1 MAVVR
6 HGLGKYVVLWL
17 LLGAGCSTPTEALR
31 PAPAVVDPGWTEA
44 GTWKFL
50 NHTGRRIATEHFE
63 IRTTVTD
70 PRIINALPDLL
81 ESSLDDVQTLTPG
94 LQLPDEPFITYLLAD
109 KRQWRNAVRI
119 VVPGMAEQLHNL
131 GRGGFTIRSVA
142 VLYDIDP
149 PGRCRDTLA
158 LASHEAWHQVTQRVF
173 KEHLPVWLEEGLATR
188 MEGLRIT
195 ASGVE
200 PDPSWNPERWRRL
213 RMLVYRDRLQPLREF
228 MRDDPY
234 AALERGRESL
244 LDYYA
249 QAWALATFLLE
260 ADPATRAGVGRL
272 LADASA
278 GTMSSRLR
286 DAPRGLSR
294 NEQVLVT
301 WIEPDIDA
309 LDIRFSS
316 WARQHI
322 RRRSR

>member
-1 MAVVR
+1 MGRYALLIGLALLPACTASAPAV
-6 HGLGKYVVLWL
+6 
-17 LLGAGCSTPTEALR
+17 R
-31 PAPAVVDPGWTEA
+31 PAPAVVDPGWTET

-50 NHTGRRIATEHFE
+50 DHVGRRITTDHFE

-81 ESSLDDVQTLTPG
+81 ESSLADVQTLTPG
-94 LQLPDEPFITYLLAD
+94 LQLPQKPFITYLLAD

-149 PGRCRDTLA
+149 DGRCRDTLA
-158 LASHEAWHQVTQRVF
+158 LAAHEAWHQVTQRVF
-173 KEHLPVWLEEGLATR
+173 VEQLPVWLEEGLATR
-188 MEGLRIT
+188 MEGLRIS

-213 RMLVYRDRLQPLREF
+213 RMLVLRDRLQSLRAF
-228 MRDDPY
+228 MKDDPY

-278 GTMSSRLR
+278 GTMSTRLQS
-286 DAPRGLSR
+286 APRGLSR
-294 NEQVLVT
+294 NEQILVT

-309 LDIRFSS
+309 LDIRFAS
-316 WARQHI
+316 WCRQHV
-322 RRRSR
+322 RRRWR